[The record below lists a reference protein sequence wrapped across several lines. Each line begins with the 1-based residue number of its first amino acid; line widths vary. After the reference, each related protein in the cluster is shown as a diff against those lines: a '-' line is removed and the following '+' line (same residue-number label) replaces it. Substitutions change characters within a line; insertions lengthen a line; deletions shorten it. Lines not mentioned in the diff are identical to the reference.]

1 MRSYAVLLCFLLFFC
16 RKISELLAVK
26 HRHHF
31 LGSLC
36 VLTILTIMLG
46 QSQAGA
52 GSSGKDSDED
62 NGVF

>member
-16 RKISELLAVK
+16 RKMSELLAVK
-26 HRHHF
+26 QCHHF

-36 VLTILTIMLG
+36 VLTILTMLG

-52 GSSGKDSDED
+52 GSSGKDCDED
-62 NGVF
+62 NGGF